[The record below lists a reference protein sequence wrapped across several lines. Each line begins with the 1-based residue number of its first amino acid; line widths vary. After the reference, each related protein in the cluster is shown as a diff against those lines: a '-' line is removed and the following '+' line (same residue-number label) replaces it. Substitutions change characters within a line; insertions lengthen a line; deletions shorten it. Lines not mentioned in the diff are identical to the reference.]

1 VAPLAVEVV
10 VAVELVLLDALDV
23 TVVVDPL
30 PELEADVVVTDPP
43 DPILVVMVPLST
55 YTPEK

>member
-1 VAPLAVEVV
+1 MGPLAVEVV

-30 PELEADVVVTDPP
+30 PELEADVVVPDPP
-43 DPILVVMVPLST
+43 DPTLVVIVPLST